1 MTSNTKFYVLID
13 KVKICTRKETCVQC
27 TAQRTTLCTT
37 LDFFQGTEASCICV
51 CTKRVCVRNNE
62 PKEHCTCIQYIRIS
76 VFVQSRRVHLF
87 IVNCL
92 LKTKFNIHVIYYLYI
107 LVNTVSQIFMQKII
121 LIEFKINYSLFKLN
135 YYIII
140 KIYSHT
146 KI

>member
-92 LKTKFNIHVIYYLYI
+92 LKNKFNIHVIYYLIY
-107 LVNTVSQIFMQKII
+107 LSPHYKRHFHAKKII
-121 LIEFKINYSLFKLN
+121 I
-135 YYIII
+135 
-140 KIYSHT
+140 
-146 KI
+146 